1 MFAIL
6 SDKIVWKNILDKN
19 KLNSLEE
26 IHVQLWK
33 NKLKDLSETET
44 FYDMLYLKNTF
55 NDSLEIIL

>member
-33 NKLKDLSETET
+33 NKLKDLSKTET